1 MMSNKISRA
10 VIQKIEKE
18 AKEYFRKA
26 SGCHDFRHVERVL
39 KLALYLG
46 RREKADLGILE
57 VAALLHDI
65 GRREEI
71 KAKGAF
77 CHAEA
82 GSALAQKIL
91 EKYKFNKGAVRNI
104 VHCIRTHRFRDRR
117 NVPKTIEAKALF
129 DADKLDSIGAVGLG
143 RAFLF
148 AGGAG
153 SGNLYTGNERR
164 LAKTGRDYSFT
175 KEDSAFLEYE
185 IKLKKIKDVMLTASG
200 RRIALARHRFMV
212 SFWQQFWQEVAG
224 KK

>member
-1 MMSNKISRA
+1 MINNRISRA

-18 AKEYFRKA
+18 AKAYFRGA
-26 SGCHDFRHVERVL
+26 SGCHDWSHVERVL
-39 KLALYLG
+39 KLALHLG

-65 GRREEI
+65 GRREEM

-91 EKYKFNKGAVRNI
+91 GKYKFNKDTVRNI
-104 VHCIRTHRFRDRR
+104 IHCIRTHRFRDRR

-148 AGGAG
+148 AGGPG
-153 SGNLYTGNERR
+153 SGNLYTGNERH

-200 RRIALARHRFMV
+200 RRIALGRHRFMV
-212 SFWQQFWQEVAG
+212 NFWQQFWQEVEG
-224 KK
+224 RK

>member
-1 MMSNKISRA
+1 MTSNKIFRA
-10 VIQKIEKE
+10 IIQEIEKE
-18 AKEYFRKA
+18 AKEYFRGA

-39 KLALYLG
+39 KLALHLG
-46 RREKADLGILE
+46 RAEKADLGILE
-57 VAALLHDI
+57 VAVLLHDI
-65 GRREEI
+65 GRREEM

-91 EKYKFNKGAVRNI
+91 GKYKFDKDTVRNI
-104 VHCIRTHRFRDRR
+104 IHCIRAHRFRDRR

-148 AGGAG
+148 AGGPG

-185 IKLKKIKDVMLTASG
+185 IKLKKIKDGMLTASG
-200 RRIALARHRFMV
+200 RRIALARHRVMV